1 MQSRASAVS
10 AHIFVR
16 FQGVN
21 SYGTH
26 ASSMLT
32 GVKLGRGGGSGQRWG
47 WYEVQETFS
56 EIYFMQLHLRTSFKF
71 VPTYRRLK
79 YGTSVSA
86 AWALF

>member
-32 GVKLGRGGGSGQRWG
+32 GVKLGRGGGSGQR
-47 WYEVQETFS
+47 
-56 EIYFMQLHLRTSFKF
+56 
-71 VPTYRRLK
+71 
-79 YGTSVSA
+79 
-86 AWALF
+86 